1 MILNK
6 HILLIMNCKK
16 YRNKALYQKKEW
28 LSNLPKEILYFHVI
42 GDETLDDEFKFD
54 EEKRILWL
62 RVEDDYCSLPK
73 KVINAYDAISKTYEF
88 EYIFKTDDDQ
98 ILLNPHFFNII
109 INILNKKTPMAHY
122 GGFIVDVQQPYLS
135 QYHRIHNELPKNI
148 PIKVTKYCNGR
159 FYCLSKDAVNDL
171 TKKKELIWKNCL
183 EDYAIGYHLDTKFKD
198 NLLSIKTDEIF
209 KDIENTDFDP
219 SEFKEVD
226 Y

>member
-1 MILNK
+1 
-6 HILLIMNCKK
+6 MNCKK

-171 TKKKELIWKNCL
+171 TKKKELIWKNGFIKKQECPL
-183 EDYAIGYHLDTKFKD
+183 LKRDLLHQDILCDNIGYTVKDTLFSVILT
-198 NLLSIKTDEIF
+198 NILW
-209 KDIENTDFDP
+209 N
-219 SEFKEVD
+219 
-226 Y
+226 